1 MRYSYKARLILYGAL
16 ISIIP
21 VLIVGVFSY
30 NQSINQVEEKVSN
43 ENVEF
48 IQQMRS
54 NIEQTL
60 SIVSH
65 SVDVL
70 VDSQTINEALRRPL
84 IAEDFKLLD
93 NMKGDFI
100 RLQSLGTKVEEVIM
114 VNTEQNWIVKNDGLK
129 RLDQHSDLG
138 NYESLMNIEN
148 DMGWVLL
155 KNDEFS
161 DDLINREC
169 AYTIGLVKKLPEKT
183 INKTSMV
190 LANIP
195 MCTLLDMIADN
206 NGLGEKFVLDRN
218 GNILID
224 QNIDNIGQSL
234 LDIGYN
240 QGLPS
245 ELKEVGQYQTEVN
258 GDEHVVTYATSP
270 DNNWTYVYSA
280 SLKELT
286 KESNAIGWF
295 TFIIVASIIL
305 FCLLAVWVISRNLY
319 RPINNLLHLARQ
331 SQSVPVTANNND
343 VAEIE
348 RHLNELFDSKAGLE
362 KDIHKHLKQSV
373 LFFLRSY
380 YEGKTFDP
388 IEVNEKRK
396 IYKLDEKIDSWDTMT
411 MIILRYDY
419 DHQLKDEELSVPQD
433 EWHTF
438 AIKNIV
444 EEVIQEPNRL
454 PTVWNDRSLLILIGQ
469 EGSPEEISQFSYK
482 VTELIHDY
490 IDKYLKLPI
499 SIGVSEPF
507 TDFTHAPSALQ
518 EGKEALA
525 HRLKYE
531 QNVVIFYESI
541 KSRSRK
547 KLADYQYPKKVEGE
561 LMLALREGDSSNAHT
576 LFDDWINSIF
586 DKAEFL
592 GEYQVS
598 FNQLLT
604 KLLRLRQESGLYQT
618 KLEDRTEAD
627 LYKELLKL
635 HRKEDVRAWFKKN
648 LLKPLLDRFNT
659 IHDSQYQQL
668 ADRMIV
674 YVQEHYDKE
683 LTLESCAAHL
693 HYNANYLSTVFKQS
707 TGKTFSEY
715 VTYYRFEMAKHFLSE
730 TTKPVKEIA
739 EKLQYN
745 NSQNFIRSFKKL
757 EGVTPG
763 QYRTDNRRDHTIH
776 SKNG

>member
-1 MRYSYKARLILYGAL
+1 MKYSYKARLILYGAL

-30 NQSINQVEEKVSN
+30 NQSVKQVEEKISN
-43 ENVEF
+43 ENIEF

-84 IAEDFKLLD
+84 IAEDFKLLE
-93 NMKGDFI
+93 NIKGDFF

-114 VNTEQNWIVKNDGLK
+114 VNTEQNWIVKNEGLK
-129 RLDQHSDLG
+129 RLDQYEDRE

-155 KNDEFS
+155 NNEEFS
-161 DDLINREC
+161 ENLINRDC
-169 AYTIGLVKKLPEKT
+169 PYTIGLVKKLPEKT

-190 LANIP
+190 LANVP
-195 MCTLLDMIADN
+195 MCTLMDMIADD
-206 NGLGEKFVLDRN
+206 GGTGEKFVLDRD

-224 QNIDNIGQSL
+224 QNIERIGQSL
-234 LDIGYN
+234 LDIGYSE
-240 QGLPS
+240 GLPE
-245 ELKEVGQYQTEVN
+245 ELNEVGQFQTNVN

-270 DNNWTYVYSA
+270 DNHWTYVYSA
-280 SLKELT
+280 SLKDLT
-286 KESNAIGWF
+286 KESNTIGWF
-295 TFIIVASIIL
+295 TFFVVSGIIL
-305 FCLLAVWVISRNLY
+305 FCLLAVWFISRNLY

-331 SQSVPVTANNND
+331 SQSVPVTTKNND

-373 LFFLRSY
+373 LFFLRSF
-380 YEGKTFDP
+380 YEGKTFDSV
-388 IEVNEKRK
+388 EVDEKRK
-396 IYKLDEKIDSWDTMT
+396 IYNLDEKIETWDAMT
-411 MIILRYDY
+411 MIVLRYDH
-419 DHQLKDEELSVPQD
+419 DHQVKDGEKNVPQE

-454 PTVWNDRSLLILIGQ
+454 PTVWNDRSLLILIGLD
-469 EGSPEEISQFSYK
+469 GSKDDINQCAYK

-490 IDKYLKLPI
+490 IERYLKLPI
-499 SIGVSEPF
+499 SIGVSAPF
-507 TDFTHAPSALQ
+507 SEFEDAPSAMQ
-518 EGKEALA
+518 EANEALA

-541 KSRSRK
+541 KSGSRK

-561 LMLALREGDSSNAHT
+561 LMLALREGDHTNAYT

-635 HRKEDVRAWFKKN
+635 HRKEDVKAWFKKN
-648 LLKPLLDRFNT
+648 LLKPLLDRFNS

-683 LTLESCAAHL
+683 LTLESCAANL

-745 NSQNFIRSFKKL
+745 NSQNFIRSFKKQ

-763 QYRTDNRRDHTIH
+763 QYRTDNRRDHTIR